1 MRSYRRGPQRLP
13 GECVEYHGANLP
25 AGYLWADGSEYD
37 TARYPRLAAALGPE
51 YATGAGRFRVP
62 DRRDR
67 VAVGA
72 GSRPRGATFGAASRT
87 PSVAVTVN
95 NHTLTESQIPS
106 HGSHVGAA
114 GSGNLVNDN
123 GMRALVSKGGSGAH
137 AHGATATAQPIDLH
151 QPSIA
156 CNFIIKT

>member
-13 GECVEYHGANLP
+13 GECVEYHGDTLP

-37 TARYPRLAAALGPE
+37 TASYPRLAAALGAV
-51 YATGAGRFRVP
+51 YATGPGRFRVP

-72 GSRPRGATFGAASRT
+72 GSRARGETFGAATRV
-87 PSVAVTVN
+87 PVVL
-95 NHTLTESQIPS
+95 NHTLTKAQIPN
-106 HGSHVGAA
+106 HGLHAGMV
-114 GSGNLVNDN
+114 GSGNFVNDN
-123 GMRALVSKGGSGAH
+123 GVRSIHNEGGSGVH
-137 AHGATATAQPIDLH
+137 THGAAELDMH

-156 CNFIIKT
+156 CNFIIKF